1 VKACGVRWKEMQFEI
16 KKTSF
21 QMKATAKA
29 PTKANRP
36 PEGGRYK

>member
-1 VKACGVRWKEMQFEI
+1 MQFEI